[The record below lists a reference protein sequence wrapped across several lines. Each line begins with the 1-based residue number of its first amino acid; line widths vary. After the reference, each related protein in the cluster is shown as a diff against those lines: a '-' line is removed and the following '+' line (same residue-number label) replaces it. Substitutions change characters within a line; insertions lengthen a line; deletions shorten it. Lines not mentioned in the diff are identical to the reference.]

1 MKKIKFLIQC
11 KQMNGKMGLEEAYVC
26 EYDDYCYY
34 YSPKFKGNE
43 NSFKCYEMIDKLTG
57 LVVVVGNNKDLLIDR
72 YKMTQDRYFRIIK
85 GKNYKKQITEYLAK
99 IKEVKNNEK

>member
-11 KQMNGKMGLEEAYVC
+11 KQMNGKIGLEEVYVC

-43 NSFKCYEMIDKLTG
+43 NLFEYYQMIDKLTG
-57 LVVVVGNNKDLLIDR
+57 LVVVYANNKDLLIDR
-72 YKMTQDRYFRIIK
+72 YKRAQDMYFRIIK
-85 GKNYKKQITEYLAK
+85 GKIYNKKITEYLAK
-99 IKEVKNNEK
+99 IKEVKNND

>member
-11 KQMNGKMGLEEAYVC
+11 KQMNGKIGLEEVYVY

-43 NSFKCYEMIDKLTG
+43 NKFECYQMIDKLTG
-57 LVVVVGNNKDLLIDR
+57 LVVVFANNKDLLIDR
-72 YKMTQDRYFRIIK
+72 YKIARDRYFRIIK
-85 GKNYKKQITEYLAK
+85 SKFYSKQITEYLEK
-99 IKEVKNNEK
+99 IKEVKNNE